1 MELWH
6 VLSILTCA
14 LNCWEILLTTE
25 RFRYVIYKQLSTC
38 LAGHM
43 TTHSATIIN
52 SRCGPEWA
60 VCVAKEVEQGVAA
73 ISKPCHYQDSNKYF
87 VVLYLPVRLWQ
98 SRFVISLC
106 ECLCVCPSVRQIT
119 FKRSDGCQLYLVDMA
134 RIVDQ
139 LTVSYD
145 YAIASDTTR

>member
-25 RFRYVIYKQLSTC
+25 RFRYVIYSTC

-106 ECLCVCPSVRQIT
+106 VSVCMSICPPDNLQTQWWMSTILGRHGKDSRSINSVLRLCHCFR
-119 FKRSDGCQLYLVDMA
+119 YH
-134 RIVDQ
+134 
-139 LTVSYD
+139 TVVS
-145 YAIASDTTR
+145 